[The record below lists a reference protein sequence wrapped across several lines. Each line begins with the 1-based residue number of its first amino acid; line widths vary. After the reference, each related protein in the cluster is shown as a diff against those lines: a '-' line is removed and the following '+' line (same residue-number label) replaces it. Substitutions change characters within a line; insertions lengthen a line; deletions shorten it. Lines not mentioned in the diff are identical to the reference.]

1 MKEIEVLVEV
11 YDDIET
17 IKNKFKKFNYV
28 GLKKTIDEYYYD
40 PKRDDLKPDDNN
52 QLNHCLRLRSKNDE
66 YSITYKDDVF
76 SNGKWLYSDEYETKV
91 EDLNMMK
98 QIFERLGLVKFIE
111 INNEKET
118 YTFKNYEIVVEN
130 VKDLGLFM
138 EVEYCTNEDVDV
150 NEIKKQIQSFIDE
163 LGLKVSKEL
172 NMGKPEMYMK
182 KHNVVIN

>member
-1 MKEIEVLVEV
+1 
-11 YDDIET
+11 
-17 IKNKFKKFNYV
+17 
-28 GLKKTIDEYYYD
+28 
-40 PKRDDLKPDDNN
+40 
-52 QLNHCLRLRSKNDE
+52 
-66 YSITYKDDVF
+66 
-76 SNGKWLYSDEYETKV
+76 
-91 EDLNMMK
+91 MK

-150 NEIKKQIQSFIDE
+150 NEIKKQIQLFIDE
-163 LGLKVSKEL
+163 LDLKVSKEL

-182 KHNVVIN
+182 KHNIVIK